1 MLRQARHVLREQ
13 IAWVSTSARAG
24 VIDRPPTVNAAAP
37 AVAYDDG
44 LRKVLAHVLE
54 DIQQAGTWKK
64 EFNITT
70 KQAAE
75 IGVGG
80 CWITHP
86 TITQRSQACREARDP
101 C

>member
-1 MLRQARHVLREQ
+1 MMLLRRARHVLRGQ
-13 IAWVSTSARAG
+13 HVATVSTSSNLG

-44 LRKVLAHVLE
+44 LRKVLAHVLD

-75 IGVGG
+75 IG
-80 CWITHP
+80 
-86 TITQRSQACREARDP
+86 R
-101 C
+101 